1 MSVKNLLGFLLLLA
15 GIGVTESKAQTYCT
29 PTGLYCGADDYINA
43 FSTTGGATNI
53 SNTASGCS
61 STGYTFYNTMTF
73 TGVQNTTFGFS
84 GTVGPYPSLEIIN
97 IWVDW
102 NQDGDFVDA
111 GENIYTSSGLAG
123 AYAAY
128 SGTATIPAGALP
140 GTTRMRVM
148 CTYSSAGSPCNTT
161 PAFDGEAEDYNFV
174 VVASA
179 PCTGTPTA
187 GTAVA
192 SPAAPCLGSSST
204 VSLSGA
210 SLTSGISYQWQT
222 RPNATAPWTTISGA
236 TASNYSI
243 ASVTTSAQYRAYL
256 KCSASPATAD
266 TSTPVTVAPFS
277 PNPASYTETFE
288 SIVNPGQL
296 PNCMVAT
303 PFGQYTGAY
312 TSTGATGG
320 SNHTP
325 GGTKNGYFYYAS
337 TSNAFITPAFNLV
350 GGKTYQFS
358 FWYLSSTSGTN
369 WTDVSVKFGA
379 TNTIAG
385 LTNLA
390 GSVTPAP
397 VNSTVWKK
405 YSVNVMP
412 TTSGVYY
419 IGIVASQGGTYT
431 GTPYLS
437 IDDLGM
443 IELLPC
449 AGVPNA
455 GAPIATDVNP
465 CPGNIITLYDTLV
478 TQASGITMSWQDSS
492 AAHGW
497 QNVAATPN
505 NGATSAYFTSPPIN
519 DTTFYRMWIKCNNTN
534 DTAVS
539 VSIRIDPKYTRLP
552 YYETFES
559 ITTNNQFPNCMTPLT
574 VSAQV
579 TAGTY
584 TANQTTFNRTNHT
597 TLGSKFAYLN
607 GSISPTLAG
616 LFTPGLKLEA
626 GKTYELSYWY
636 RTGVS
641 GGGGATDIQTLR
653 SYYSSVPATSGLLT
667 TNQIGVTITN
677 PNNTAYKQFVDIFT
691 PTQSGTYY
699 IGIIITHTS
708 YGASSLTVDDIGL
721 VELPPCTGTP
731 NAGGVPVAQL
741 PTPCPGGI
749 TDIIPDTSAGVT
761 YASNIR
767 YQWQDSSAAHGWQNV
782 PAGGAND
789 TLRRYTTYPI
799 NDTTW
804 FRVVM
809 TCKNTPGPN
818 NVSISGRVRVSPNFP
833 TIPYLETFEGITA
846 NNTLPPCMSATDLGG
861 GVLSYTSNQ
870 GSGNRTNHTAGG
882 SKYVSIS
889 GGFGTTDALYTPG
902 FNLIA
907 GKTYEFSFWYITGS
921 STTAPPA
928 NFTTLEVRAG
938 TTPSWT
944 TMSVQGSV
952 RPSPISNT
960 TYQRFAATFKPTTTG
975 VYYFGVSSARTL
987 VSGNY
992 LSIDD
997 IGVNVLPECTGAPT
1011 AGTTTPATT
1020 TVCPGAYTDLT
1031 LNGDV
1036 VSGGLTYQWQE
1047 STDGT
1052 TWASVAT
1059 GGFGETTRYYETH
1072 PINQVTQFRAL
1083 ITCNNGGATSTS
1095 VPATVT
1101 PSFPTLPYLETFEG
1115 ITSNDQLPGCMSA
1128 TNLGSGVRTYTANQT
1143 SGNRTNHT
1151 AGGSKFAS
1159 FFTGTAGDNYL
1170 YTPGMNMVGGKTYKF
1185 TFWYITGNSGTG
1197 APINVTSVS
1206 AWYGSLPTP
1215 AGMTNP
1221 IGAVQSSPVMNTT
1234 YQQFQETFSPATSGV
1249 YYVGI
1254 KTSATAATAYVS
1266 VDDIGLDTLSSCTG
1280 NPVAGAVVPV
1290 TPCPN
1295 VAFTLRASGG
1305 TSRFAVA
1312 GLTFQWKD
1320 SSSVNQSWQNSAG
1333 VTATTS
1339 DYTTSISVPTRYRL
1353 IVTCTATGAKD
1364 STADILIN
1372 LAPFYQCYCT
1382 PTYATGASN
1391 NGITKVQLVTLNNS
1405 SSVAYPWYTDYTP
1418 QQPTPLPVP
1427 LLTMTRTDTLYVT
1440 MGSYSGNYTGVWID
1454 MNHNSIFD
1462 ASEYFTDGISV
1473 GPSGVAKIAI
1483 TPPATAQF
1491 GLTRM
1496 RIRSGDRAAVTQG
1509 MACGPTGSAYGE
1521 AEDYYVTLQYPPCAG
1536 PVNAGD
1542 ARTSDLTT
1550 CAGYSVDLVDSN
1562 HEQRMSGTSWSWQIS
1577 EDGGL
1582 SWDAVPNSAGKD
1594 TLNNVLITRAVS
1606 YRLRMF
1612 CANTGDSTFST
1623 PASIG
1628 IKPAYACYCVSQ
1640 STGTPNDYSDIGA
1653 VQIGNMVN
1661 STGGPHILNPSATRR
1676 HSFYTE
1682 IPNIEMNADGSYR
1695 LSIYHIQRNGV
1706 HENARVS
1713 VFVDYNNNLIYEAG
1727 ATPNSERVFTGLT
1740 SAGNFYIDTVI
1751 HVPNA
1756 VIPETPTGLRV
1767 ILNSDLDPNA
1777 PANLGC
1783 GEYLSGETED
1793 YVVKF
1798 HRAVPGGIGSVGGN
1812 VQNVSLYPN
1821 PTTGRFTVSASGQQS
1836 LGVVEVQVS
1845 TITGQTVIQHSYD
1858 NVGSKF
1864 SAEVDLGDHARG
1876 IYFVEIRTGGQKII
1890 RKISL
1895 R

>member
-1 MSVKNLLGFLLLLA
+1 MKIRKLLGLLLFFA
-15 GIGVTESKAQTYCT
+15 GLSVQFAQ
-29 PTGLYCGADDYINA
+29 AQ
-43 FSTTGGATNI
+43 STVLI
-53 SNTASGCS
+53 SNTVNNG
-61 STGYTFYNTMTF
+61 
-73 TGVQNTTFGFS
+73 GF
-84 GTVGPYPSLEIIN
+84 
-97 IWVDW
+97 
-102 NQDGDFVDA
+102 
-111 GENIYTSSGLAG
+111 EN
-123 AYAAY
+123 
-128 SGTATIPAGALP
+128 GTANWTITN
-140 GTTRMRVM
+140 GTEFNHWVF
-148 CTYSSAGSPCNTT
+148 SN
-161 PAFDGEAEDYNFV
+161 
-174 VVASA
+174 
-179 PCTGTPTA
+179 
-187 GTAVA
+187 
-192 SPAAPCLGSSST
+192 
-204 VSLSGA
+204 
-210 SLTSGISYQWQT
+210 
-222 RPNATAPWTTISGA
+222 NATAGFSDLNSAYITRSTIAPFAHTFDSSKTSVVQFYQDVVLPANQPNITLSFKWIGQGESCCDRLRVFFSAPTVSPTPGTELINDQIGDPSYNLQGAWTVVNITIPTALAGNSTAPTTRRLIFQWRNDGSIGTQPPAGVDSVVLVANCSPSVAPATDISPASPTTATANWITFPGA
-236 TASNYSI
+236 TSYEIRYRKASDP
-243 ASVTTSAQYRAYL
+243 VTVPTWA
-256 KCSASPATAD
+256 
-266 TSTPVTVAPFS
+266 TSTPVPGGATATSFPLTGLASNTAYIYQILAVGGCTNWSPSQPFNTACPLAPSNYF
-277 PNPASYTETFE
+277 EDFE
-288 SIVNPGQL
+288 SIANNNQL
-296 PNCMVAT
+296 PPCM
-303 PFGQYTGAY
+303 
-312 TSTGATGG
+312 
-320 SNHTP
+320 
-325 GGTKNGYFYYAS
+325 
-337 TSNAFITPAFNLV
+337 
-350 GGKTYQFS
+350 
-358 FWYLSSTSGTN
+358 SSTSLGTR
-369 WTDVSVKFGA
+369 
-379 TNTIAG
+379 
-385 LTNLA
+385 
-390 GSVTPAP
+390 
-397 VNSTVWKK
+397 
-405 YSVNVMP
+405 
-412 TTSGVYY
+412 
-419 IGIVASQGGTYT
+419 
-431 GTPYLS
+431 
-437 IDDLGM
+437 
-443 IELLPC
+443 
-449 AGVPNA
+449 
-455 GAPIATDVNP
+455 
-465 CPGNIITLYDTLV
+465 TL
-478 TQASGITMSWQDSS
+478 
-492 AAHGW
+492 
-497 QNVAATPN
+497 
-505 NGATSAYFTSPPIN
+505 
-519 DTTFYRMWIKCNNTN
+519 
-534 DTAVS
+534 
-539 VSIRIDPKYTRLP
+539 
-552 YYETFES
+552 
-559 ITTNNQFPNCMTPLT
+559 
-574 VSAQV
+574 
-579 TAGTY
+579 TY
-584 TANQTTFNRTNHT
+584 TANQTNFNRTNHT
-597 TLGSKFAYLN
+597 TGGSKFAV
-607 GSISPTLAG
+607 
-616 LFTPGLKLEA
+616 FTSSATNIADLYTPPIALTA
-626 GKTYELSYWY
+626 GKTYELSFWY
-636 RTGVS
+636 RTGLS
-641 GGGGATDIQTLR
+641 GGGSPNDWVLLA
-653 SYYSSVPATSGLLT
+653 YYGSQPNAGSM
-667 TNQIGVTITN
+667 TNQISRIAN
-677 PNNTAYKQFVDIFT
+677 PTNTAYKYFIETFTAQSTGIFYV
-691 PTQSGTYY
+691 GL
-699 IGIIITHTS
+699 IGTHT
-708 YGASSLTVDDIGL
+708 GNTSSSISIDDIGL
-721 VELPPCTGTP
+721 RELPPCSGKP
-731 NAGGVPVAQL
+731 NAGGAPVAQF
-741 PTPCPGGI
+741 PVVCPGGI
-749 TDIIPDTSAGVT
+749 TDIIPDTGLTVT
-761 YASNIR
+761 SASNMH
-767 YQWQDSSAAHGWQNV
+767 YQWQDSTASRGSWNDV
-782 PAGGAND
+782 SPTGATD
-789 TLRRYTTYPI
+789 TMRRYTTYPI

-804 FRVVM
+804 FRVIM
-809 TCKNTPGPN
+809 TCKLSGDTNASQS
-818 NVSISGRVRVSPNFP
+818 VRISPSFP
-833 TIPYLETFEGITA
+833 TIPYIETFEGITA
-846 NNTLPPCMSATDLGG
+846 NNTLPPCMTATDLGG
-861 GVLSYTSNQ
+861 RVLSYTSNQ
-870 GSGNRTNHTAGG
+870 GTGNRTNHTAVG
-882 SKYVSIS
+882 SKFVTFD
-889 GGFGTTDALYTPG
+889 GNNTTADAVYTPG
-902 FNLIA
+902 LSLKA
-907 GKTYEFSFWYITGS
+907 GKTYEFSFWYIASAGS
-921 STTAPPA
+921 ITSPA
-928 NFTTLEVRAG
+928 NFNELDIRAG
-938 TTPSWT
+938 TTPDMT
-944 TMSVQGSV
+944 LMGVLGSV
-952 RPSPISNT
+952 HPTPISNT
-960 TYQRFAATFKPTTTG
+960 TYQRYSATFRPTVDG
-975 VYYFGVSSARTL
+975 VYYFGIRAARTIIPN
-987 VSGNY
+987 SY

-997 IGVNVLPECTGAPT
+997 IGVNVLPECTGAPV
-1011 AGTTTPATT
+1011 AGSSTPATVI
-1020 TVCPGAYTDLT
+1020 VCPGAAADLT
-1031 LNGDV
+1031 LNGDAN
-1036 VSGGLTYQWQE
+1036 SGNLTYQWQE
-1047 STDGT
+1047 STDGGT
-1052 TWASVAT
+1052 TWTNVSP
-1059 GGFGETTRYYETH
+1059 GGFGELSRYYETH
-1072 PINQVTQFRAL
+1072 AINQATWFRAAV
-1083 ITCNNGGATSTS
+1083 TCNTGVPSTTYS
-1095 VPATVT
+1095 VASLVT